1 MSVRAATLDDVYAIA
16 RLRQAMYDEFNAEP
30 SPPSYREALYVYWY
44 EMLESGQGVGW
55 VVEDEGRVV
64 GMAMLLLHDHPP
76 RPGGPTRRGYVH
88 NVYIA
93 PGHRERGHGKA
104 LMEAVIAFGRENG
117 LQRLELRSSE
127 PGRALYE
134 SVGFESAESM
144 IFRLDQ

>member
-1 MSVRAATLDDVYAIA
+1 VSVRPAVPDDAYTIA
-16 RLRQAMYDEFNAEP
+16 RLRQAMYDERNTPP

-55 VVEDEGRVV
+55 VAEDEGRIV

-93 PGHRERGHGKA
+93 PEQRQRGHGRA
-104 LMEAVIAFGRENG
+104 LMEAVIAFSREQG

-127 PGRALYE
+127 LGRVLYE
-134 SVGFESAESM
+134 SVGFETAEYM
-144 IFRLDQ
+144 ILKLDA